1 MVFVTMRPTMMPV
14 IMMVGTVVVAM
25 SIFNIVMIV
34 NAFMEIFN
42 VS

>member
-1 MVFVTMRPTMMPV
+1 MMRPTMQTV
-14 IMMVGTVVVAM
+14 IMMVGTAVVAM
-25 SIFNIVMIV
+25 SIFNIVVIV